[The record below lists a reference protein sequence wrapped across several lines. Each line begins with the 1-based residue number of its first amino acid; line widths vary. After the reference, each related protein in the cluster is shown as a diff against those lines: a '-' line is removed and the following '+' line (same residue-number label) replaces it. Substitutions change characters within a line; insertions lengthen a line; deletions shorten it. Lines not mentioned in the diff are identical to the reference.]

1 MHCASKP
8 RGSCRDHS
16 RRAPPTRGSRTTNR
30 QTHHA
35 PHGLDEA
42 SALAAARIEVGMERV
57 DFTVKTPDAGHWEG
71 RYYVHDLPTGQMSKE
86 WLDPRS
92 ASRA

>member
-1 MHCASKP
+1 MTTLEE
-8 RGSCRDHS
+8 
-16 RRAPPTRGSRTTNR
+16 RRQQGARAQQLARRIMKRT
-30 QTHHA
+30 
-35 PHGLDEA
+35 PGLDEA

-86 WLDPRS
+86 WRDPRS

>member
-1 MHCASKP
+1 MTLSIEE
-8 RGSCRDHS
+8 
-16 RRAPPTRGSRTTNR
+16 RRQQGARAQQIAKRIMRRT
-30 QTHHA
+30 
-35 PHGLDEA
+35 GLDEA